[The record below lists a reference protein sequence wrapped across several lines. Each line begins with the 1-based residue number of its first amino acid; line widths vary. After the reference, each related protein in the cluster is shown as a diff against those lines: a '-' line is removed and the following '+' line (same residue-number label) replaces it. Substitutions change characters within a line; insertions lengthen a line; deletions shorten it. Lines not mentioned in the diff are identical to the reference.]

1 MSIRHR
7 PMRPK
12 DVRECVEIV
21 ATHPIVAPRYGNGL
35 ADLRTAWLRV
45 FSSNGFCSAVVFEEI
60 DDGAVRGRSPS
71 RLVGMG
77 VSVFVSDDF
86 LRELKTRPSFWIG
99 PELARR
105 VVRGDS
111 PLLSEKQVR
120 EANSGPGLNLTVWQ
134 SCIRVE
140 DADRADVWSELMAAF
155 MESHRGF
162 RLNELSAQADSPQ
175 HLDGM
180 RNTGG
185 HLFNFGD
192 GCYGGYDEEGLS
204 DVMLQPHIGGCTREI
219 AQSQLGS
226 WTGSLFLYQPPQFGF
241 SRSEQRLLLSAL
253 AGGTDEDLSDELGVS
268 LSTIKK
274 MWRSVYRRVGARN
287 PELIP
292 SDAHAD
298 GESSKRG
305 RNKKQRLMAHLREHS
320 EELRPVSRKLLKHSA
335 ARGRG
340 VRKDRAAS

>member
-21 ATHPIVAPRYGNGL
+21 AAHPVVAPRYSNGL

-45 FSSNGFCSAVVFEEI
+45 LSSNGFCSAVVFEEI
-60 DDGAVRGRSPS
+60 DDGAVRGRSRS
-71 RLVGMG
+71 RLLGMG

-120 EANSGPGLNLTVWQ
+120 EANSGPGLNLAVWH
-134 SCIRVE
+134 SCISVE
-140 DADRADVWSELMAAF
+140 DAQRADVWSELMAAF

-185 HLFNFGD
+185 HLFNFAD
-192 GCYGGYDEEGLS
+192 GCYGGLDEEDLS
-204 DVMLQPHIGGCTREI
+204 DVMFQPHIGGCTREI

-226 WTGSLFLYQPPQFGF
+226 WTGSLFLYEPPRFGF
-241 SRSEQRLLLSAL
+241 SRSEQRLLAASL
-253 AGGTDEDLSDELGVS
+253 AGGTDEELSDKLGVS

-274 MWRSVYRRVGARN
+274 MWRSVYRRVAVRN

-292 SDAHAD
+292 GDSQAD
-298 GESSKRG
+298 GGSSKRG
-305 RNKKQRLMAHLREHS
+305 RSKKQRLMAYLREHLQ
-320 EELRPVSRKLLKHSA
+320 ELRPFSRKVLEQNA
-335 ARGRG
+335 ARTPA
-340 VRKDRAAS
+340 KFAN

>member
-1 MSIRHR
+1 
-7 PMRPK
+7 
-12 DVRECVEIV
+12 
-21 ATHPIVAPRYGNGL
+21 
-35 ADLRTAWLRV
+35 
-45 FSSNGFCSAVVFEEI
+45 
-60 DDGAVRGRSPS
+60 
-71 RLVGMG
+71 MG

-120 EANSGPGLNLTVWQ
+120 EANSGPGLNLAVWH
-134 SCIRVE
+134 SCISVE
-140 DADRADVWSELMAAF
+140 DAQRADVWSELMAAF

-185 HLFNFGD
+185 HLFNFAD
-192 GCYGGYDEEGLS
+192 GCYGGLDEEDLS
-204 DVMLQPHIGGCTREI
+204 DVMFQPHIGGCTREI

-226 WTGSLFLYQPPQFGF
+226 WTGSLFLYEPPRFGF
-241 SRSEQRLLLSAL
+241 SRSEQRLLAASL
-253 AGGTDEDLSDELGVS
+253 AGGTDEELSDKLGVS

-274 MWRSVYRRVGARN
+274 MWRSVYRRVAVRN

-292 SDAHAD
+292 GDSQAD
-298 GESSKRG
+298 GGSSKRG
-305 RNKKQRLMAHLREHS
+305 RSKKQRLMAYLREHLQ
-320 EELRPVSRKLLKHSA
+320 ELRPFSRKVLEQNA
-335 ARGRG
+335 ARTPA
-340 VRKDRAAS
+340 KFAN